1 MFLTSKLRQSHAI
14 VCYCISDSFLRCF
27 RVAFHPL
34 APTLVK
40 ENFFTLTDHLFCFRD
55 IANYIYIYETLWF
68 YLLLLLRTLA
78 HTKWFFPRRLLL
90 VFPRLPLPYRLPSF
104 AEVRA
109 VLYYPGFKNINTTDY
124 FPSDDPFFLLLLT
137 KDKLFGYLLFFW
149 FWTPL
154 WVTQKL
160 YNEHKPGLT

>member
-1 MFLTSKLRQSHAI
+1 MILFTS
-14 VCYCISDSFLRCF
+14 
-27 RVAFHPL
+27 P
-34 APTLVK
+34 K
-40 ENFFTLTDHLFCFRD
+40 EFQDVG
-55 IANYIYIYETLWF
+55 A
-68 YLLLLLRTLA
+68 
-78 HTKWFFPRRLLL
+78 FFPRRLLL

-109 VLYYPGFKNINTTDY
+109 VLYYPGLKNINTTDY

-137 KDKLFGYLLFFW
+137 KEKLSGYLLFCW

-160 YNEHKPGLT
+160 YNKHKPGLT